1 LLIMTLH
8 LAQVQKS
15 KINNNLQLRL
25 LADQQGEF
33 LWKIAQREDVIS
45 LSNFD
50 NINEGMLVLVEL
62 DQNQEIINIADGKDW
77 VLNLVEQFLTIG
89 VTPEMLIK
97 QAEEIENWQR
107 DLTLK
112 SQELGIKTMELASRM
127 EKIQTVEASLKQEN

>member
-1 LLIMTLH
+1 MTLH

-33 LWKIAQREDVIS
+33 LWKIAQREEVIS
-45 LSNFD
+45 LSNFEH
-50 NINEGMLVLVEL
+50 INEGMLVLVEL
-62 DQNQEIINIADGKDW
+62 DQNRKIINIEDGKDW

-89 VTPEMLIK
+89 ITPEILRK

-112 SQELGIKTMELASRM
+112 SQEIGIKTMELASRM
-127 EKIQTVEASLKQEN
+127 EKIQTVEASLKQDN

>member
-1 LLIMTLH
+1 MTLH

-15 KINNNLQLRL
+15 QINNNLQLRL
-25 LADQQGEF
+25 LADQQGEY
-33 LWKIAQREDVIS
+33 LWTIVHKEEVIS

-50 NINEGMLVLVEL
+50 HINEGMLVLVKL
-62 DQNQEIINIADGKDW
+62 DQNREIINIEDGKDW

-89 VTPEMLIK
+89 ITPEILRK

-112 SQELGIKTMELASRM
+112 SQEIGIKTMELASRM
-127 EKIQTVEASLKQEN
+127 EKIQTVEASLKQDN